1 MQTLSLSS
9 CRSAITEDAAQDSGI
24 ELDFS
29 AVLVKPA
36 TLYEQRLGN
45 DWLLFAPD
53 WLGWP
58 VLVSDSVHSV
68 INCFSVP
75 TPVGIVFSRLSIC
88 NHESALSRFT
98 NVIAALEDAGLLR
111 GKPATLPYV
120 SPVATDAHPLEDINV
135 WLHLTNACNLTC
147 SYCFVRNKDGTQM
160 KDSVCDATADVV
172 ARTAIQHKL
181 KSIVLKFA
189 GGEPTLCLP
198 LIERFRSRLETA
210 LADSGIRCYA
220 ALLTNG
226 TVVNEPV
233 LDFLSRPDS
242 SISISVDGYGATHDV
257 FRRTKAGAPTWTR
270 ILKNIELLQK
280 RGFSPFIMATVTQ
293 QTRNGLPDLVRWI
306 LSNHLRTKLSVVR
319 EQGAVLSPDYNH
331 EMAAAFEE
339 TFRMLESE
347 RISFDPRNDLK
358 ICELHFDRPAWG
370 VACAIGTSHI
380 VIKTD
385 GTLVDCPM
393 NVHHQGEPPG
403 DDIIAACSRTFPLD
417 DTESRT
423 SANGRDC
430 VSCQWYPVC
439 AHGCPVYNERNCG
452 YPFAKST
459 LCEFYKRVIPAYLE
473 LIGRKLQEHTTSGF
487 NHFVEGGP
495 LHDCTK

>member
-1 MQTLSLSS
+1 M
-9 CRSAITEDAAQDSGI
+9 
-24 ELDFS
+24 
-29 AVLVKPA
+29 
-36 TLYEQRLGN
+36 
-45 DWLLFAPD
+45 
-53 WLGWP
+53 
-58 VLVSDSVHSV
+58 
-68 INCFSVP
+68 
-75 TPVGIVFSRLSIC
+75 
-88 NHESALSRFT
+88 
-98 NVIAALEDAGLLR
+98 
-111 GKPATLPYV
+111 
-120 SPVATDAHPLEDINV
+120 SPHRQAMLTRLEDINV

-172 ARTAIQHKL
+172 AQTAIHHKL

-210 LADSGIRCYA
+210 LAGSGTRCNA

-226 TVVNEPV
+226 TLVNEQV
-233 LDFLSRPDS
+233 LDFLSRPGS
-242 SISISVDGYGATHDV
+242 SISISLDGYGATHDV
-257 FRRTKAGAPTWTR
+257 FRKTKAGAPTWTR

-280 RGFSPFIMATVTQ
+280 RGFPPFIMATVTQ
-293 QTRNGLPDLVRWI
+293 QTRSGLPDLVRWI

-319 EQGAVLSPDYNH
+319 EPGTVVSPDYNH
-331 EMAAAFEE
+331 EMASAFEE

-347 RISFDPRNDLK
+347 RIAFDPRNDLK

-393 NVHHQGEPPG
+393 NVHCQGKPPG
-403 DDIIAACSRTFPLD
+403 NDIIAACASTFPLT

-423 SANGRDC
+423 NADGREC

-452 YPFAKST
+452 YPFAKSI
-459 LCEFYKRVIPAYLE
+459 LCEFYKQVIPAYLK
-473 LIGRKLQEHTTSGF
+473 LIGRKLQEHTSSGF
-487 NHFVEGGP
+487 NYFVGGDP
-495 LHDCTK
+495 LHGTKQT